1 MSRASIIALDEYIK
15 QVSQGRS
22 HISPE
27 HEKQLI
33 KVYREGTPR
42 EKAKALDTLVSYNIT
57 IFADIC
63 ISVINSMRGGDKID
77 PLDLMQLAVVT
88 FMRKLDTWD
97 ETKGSKMITYYY
109 REVRTQM
116 QRYIRGNAYS
126 VRQGSV
132 FLQHLAYTISRIRT
146 RWLAEKEVEPTNREL
161 SKETGVSQNTIA
173 YCLKV
178 TTIRTK
184 SLDESPILYKND
196 FEEKEYPVITIIEN
210 IHHRLGLSD
219 EASLFALYASLE
231 DKDELPEQILE
242 LFKQG
247 G

>member
-1 MSRASIIALDEYIK
+1 
-15 QVSQGRS
+15 
-22 HISPE
+22 
-27 HEKQLI
+27 
-33 KVYREGTPR
+33 
-42 EKAKALDTLVSYNIT
+42 
-57 IFADIC
+57 
-63 ISVINSMRGGDKID
+63 MRGGDRID

-88 FMRKLDTWD
+88 FMRKLETWD
-97 ETKGSKMITYYY
+97 ESKGSKMITYYY

-116 QRYIRGNAYS
+116 QRHIMGNAYS

-146 RWLAEKEVEPTNREL
+146 KWLAEKEIEPTNREL

-178 TTIRTK
+178 TNIRTK
-184 SLDESPILYKND
+184 SLDDCPILYKND
-196 FEEKEYPVITIIEN
+196 FEEKEYPVIIIIEN

-219 EASLFALYASLE
+219 ETSLFALYASLE
-231 DKDELPEQILE
+231 DKDALPEKILE